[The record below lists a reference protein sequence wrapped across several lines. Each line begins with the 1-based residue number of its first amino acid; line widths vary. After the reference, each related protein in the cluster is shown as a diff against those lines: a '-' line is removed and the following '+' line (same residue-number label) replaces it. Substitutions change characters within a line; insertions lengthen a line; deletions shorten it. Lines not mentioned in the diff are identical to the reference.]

1 MSTKMMDLK
10 MTPWKED
17 QQVLNT
23 TPDDLVYLGTLD
35 PVMYHNLLDMS
46 AAFANRA
53 IIKMMSSESATAVL
67 DKACSK

>member
-1 MSTKMMDLK
+1 
-10 MTPWKED
+10 MTPWKVD

-23 TPDDLVYLGTLD
+23 TPDDLVYLTNLD

-53 IIKMMSSESATAVL
+53 IKKMMSSEQASVVL